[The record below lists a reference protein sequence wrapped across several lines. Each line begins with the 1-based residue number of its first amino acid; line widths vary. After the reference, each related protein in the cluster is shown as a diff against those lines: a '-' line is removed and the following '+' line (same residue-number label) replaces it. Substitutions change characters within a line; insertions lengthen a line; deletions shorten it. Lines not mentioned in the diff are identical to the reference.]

1 MEEGRRRAAPRH
13 AEEGQQRA
21 APQLAEE
28 GRQRAAPEIEEEA
41 GEWGGGERSISESV
55 EEVRMGKELSG
66 PLVGAPSK

>member
-28 GRQRAAPEIEEEA
+28 A
-41 GEWGGGERSISESV
+41 GEWGGGQRSISESV

>member
-1 MEEGRRRAAPRH
+1 MQRRGSSVRRPSSRRRGGSVR
-13 AEEGQQRA
+13 
-21 APQLAEE
+21 
-28 GRQRAAPEIEEEA
+28 RQIEEA